1 MSNLFQLQFP
11 VFQFSDQLDQTKRSN
26 LDPYFTK
33 IVQQQL
39 QAQTAIWEFE
49 NTLDMNLTALI
60 AFRMTDNKENQ
71 NDFAA
76 KIAQAKVR
84 CIFCGN
90 LNVHKCIQ

>member
-1 MSNLFQLQFP
+1 MSTLFQLQLPIFL
-11 VFQFSDQLDQTKRSN
+11 FSDQLDQTKRSN

-49 NTLDMNLTALI
+49 NTLDLNLTVLI
-60 AFRMTDNKENQ
+60 VFRMTDNKENQ

-84 CIFCGN
+84 WTLCGI
-90 LNVHKCIQ
+90 LHV